1 MHPQQKEI
9 FRSMTPEQ
17 KLRLALRLYYSAR
30 QLKLAA
36 LRAHHPDWSEEE
48 IQQKLRDIFLY
59 ART

>member
-1 MHPQQKEI
+1 MHPQNKEI

-36 LRAHHPDWSEEE
+36 LRTHHPDWSEEE